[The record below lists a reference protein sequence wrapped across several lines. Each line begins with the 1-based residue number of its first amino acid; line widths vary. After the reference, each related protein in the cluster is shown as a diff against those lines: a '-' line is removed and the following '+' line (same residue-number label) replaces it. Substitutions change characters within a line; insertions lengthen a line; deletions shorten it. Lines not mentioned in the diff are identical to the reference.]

1 MLAIV
6 FAIAFFASTIGAICG
21 IGGGIIIKPAMDAVG
36 AADVATINFLSG
48 CTVLSMTCY
57 SVIKSKVS
65 GDSKIDPK
73 IDTPLAVGAAAG
85 GLAGRQM
92 FSAVASFFGDANIA
106 GAVQAGTLM
115 LVTVGTLLYT
125 LNKEKIATRNV
136 TGVIPCMAIGL
147 VLGISSSFLG
157 IGGGPINLVVL
168 FYFFTMSTK
177 RAAQSSLYIILFSQ
191 AASTIAAI
199 AGGVS
204 NLDVALL
211 AGMAACG
218 ILGGIAGRAM
228 NKHIDDARWTNCS
241 AAHGCHHF
249 DQRFQRGAILRLISG
264 PTDNQ
269 IAEQICAHM
278 LFMCAYLY
286 ITVHH

>member
-1 MLAIV
+1 
-6 FAIAFFASTIGAICG
+6 
-21 IGGGIIIKPAMDAVG
+21 MDAVG

-136 TGVIPCMAIGL
+136 TGAIPCVAIGL

-191 AASTIAAI
+191 AASTIAAV

-211 AGMAACG
+211 AGMAVCG
-218 ILGGIAGRAM
+218 ILGGIAGRAV
-228 NKHIDDARWTNCS
+228 NKHIDDAAVDKLFC
-241 AAHGCHHF
+241 CLMV
-249 DQRFQRGAILRLISG
+249 AIILISG
-264 PTDNQ
+264 FNVVRY
-269 IAEQICAHM
+269 CG
-278 LFMCAYLY
+278 
-286 ITVHH
+286 

>member
-21 IGGGIIIKPAMDAVG
+21 IGGGIIIKPVMDAVG

-65 GDSKIDPK
+65 GDSKIDAA
-73 IDTPLAVGAAAG
+73 IDTPLAIGAALG

-92 FSAVASFFGDANIA
+92 FSAVAAFFGDANIA

-115 LVTVGTLLYT
+115 LVTIGTLLYT
-125 LNKEKIATRNV
+125 LNKEKIATRQV
-136 TGVIPCMAIGL
+136 RGAIPCVAIGL

-191 AASTIAAI
+191 ATSTVSALV
-199 AGGVS
+199 GGVP
-204 NLDVALL
+204 NLDVVLL
-211 AGMAACG
+211 AGMAVCG
-218 ILGGIAGRAM
+218 ILGGVAGRAV
-228 NKHIDDARWTNCS
+228 NKHIDDAAVDKLFC
-241 AAHGCHHF
+241 GLMVVI
-249 DQRFQRGAILRLISG
+249 IL
-264 PTDNQ
+264 
-269 IAEQICAHM
+269 ICG
-278 LFMCAYLY
+278 FNVFRYLG
-286 ITVHH
+286 

>member
-21 IGGGIIIKPAMDAVG
+21 IGGGIIIIKPVMDAVG

-136 TGVIPCMAIGL
+136 TGAIPCVAIGL

-191 AASTIAAI
+191 AASTIAAV

-211 AGMAACG
+211 AGMAVCG
-218 ILGGIAGRAM
+218 ILGGIAGRAV
-228 NKHIDDARWTNCS
+228 NRHIDDAAVDKLFC
-241 AAHGCHHF
+241 CLMV
-249 DQRFQRGAILRLISG
+249 AIIFISG
-264 PTDNQ
+264 FNVVRY
-269 IAEQICAHM
+269 CG
-278 LFMCAYLY
+278 
-286 ITVHH
+286 

>member
-1 MLAIV
+1 
-6 FAIAFFASTIGAICG
+6 
-21 IGGGIIIKPAMDAVG
+21 MDAVG

-57 SVIKSKVS
+57 SVIKSKAS

-136 TGVIPCMAIGL
+136 TGAIPCVAIGL

-191 AASTIAAI
+191 AASTIAAV

-211 AGMAACG
+211 AGMAVCG
-218 ILGGIAGRAM
+218 ILGGIAGRAV
-228 NKHIDDARWTNCS
+228 NKHIDDAAVDKLFC
-241 AAHGCHHF
+241 CLMV
-249 DQRFQRGAILRLISG
+249 AIILISG
-264 PTDNQ
+264 FNVVRY
-269 IAEQICAHM
+269 CG
-278 LFMCAYLY
+278 
-286 ITVHH
+286 

>member
-115 LVTVGTLLYT
+115 LVTAGTLLYT

-168 FYFFTMSTK
+168 FYFFTMSTNARPK
-177 RAAQSSLYIILFSQ
+177 ARCTSSCSRRPPARSRRLRAVCPTSTSHCSRAWPP
-191 AASTIAAI
+191 AAS
-199 AGGVS
+199 
-204 NLDVALL
+204 
-211 AGMAACG
+211 
-218 ILGGIAGRAM
+218 
-228 NKHIDDARWTNCS
+228 S
-241 AAHGCHHF
+241 AAS
-249 DQRFQRGAILRLISG
+249 RVA
-264 PTDNQ
+264 P
-269 IAEQICAHM
+269 
-278 LFMCAYLY
+278 
-286 ITVHH
+286 

>member
-21 IGGGIIIKPAMDAVG
+21 IGGIIIKPVMDAVG

-136 TGVIPCMAIGL
+136 TGAIPCVAIGL

-191 AASTIAAI
+191 AASTIAAV

-211 AGMAACG
+211 AGMAVCG
-218 ILGGIAGRAM
+218 ILGGIAGRAV
-228 NKHIDDARWTNCS
+228 NRHIDDAAVDKLFC
-241 AAHGCHHF
+241 CLMV
-249 DQRFQRGAILRLISG
+249 AIILISG
-264 PTDNQ
+264 FNVVRY
-269 IAEQICAHM
+269 CG
-278 LFMCAYLY
+278 
-286 ITVHH
+286 

>member
-1 MLAIV
+1 
-6 FAIAFFASTIGAICG
+6 
-21 IGGGIIIKPAMDAVG
+21 MDAVG

-136 TGVIPCMAIGL
+136 TGAIPCVAIGL

-191 AASTIAAI
+191 AASTIAAV

-211 AGMAACG
+211 AGMAVCG
-218 ILGGIAGRAM
+218 ILGGIAGRAV
-228 NKHIDDARWTNCS
+228 NRHIDDAAVDKLFC
-241 AAHGCHHF
+241 CLMV
-249 DQRFQRGAILRLISG
+249 AIIFISG
-264 PTDNQ
+264 FNVVRY
-269 IAEQICAHM
+269 CG
-278 LFMCAYLY
+278 
-286 ITVHH
+286 

>member
-1 MLAIV
+1 
-6 FAIAFFASTIGAICG
+6 
-21 IGGGIIIKPAMDAVG
+21 
-36 AADVATINFLSG
+36 
-48 CTVLSMTCY
+48 MTCY
-57 SVIKSKVS
+57 SVIKSKAS

-136 TGVIPCMAIGL
+136 TGAIPCVAIGL

-191 AASTIAAI
+191 AASTIAAV

-211 AGMAACG
+211 AGMAVCG
-218 ILGGIAGRAM
+218 ILGGIAGRAV
-228 NKHIDDARWTNCS
+228 NKHINDAAVDKLFC
-241 AAHGCHHF
+241 CLMV
-249 DQRFQRGAILRLISG
+249 AIILISG
-264 PTDNQ
+264 FNVVRY
-269 IAEQICAHM
+269 CG
-278 LFMCAYLY
+278 
-286 ITVHH
+286 

>member
-21 IGGGIIIKPAMDAVG
+21 IGGSIIIKPVMDAVG

-125 LNKEKIATRNV
+125 LNKEKIATHNV
-136 TGVIPCMAIGL
+136 TGAIPCMAIGL

-211 AGMAACG
+211 AGMAA
-218 ILGGIAGRAM
+218 
-228 NKHIDDARWTNCS
+228 
-241 AAHGCHHF
+241 
-249 DQRFQRGAILRLISG
+249 
-264 PTDNQ
+264 
-269 IAEQICAHM
+269 
-278 LFMCAYLY
+278 
-286 ITVHH
+286 